1 MTPEPVSPSPT
12 TTDRPHQDVQHPE
25 FPDEPPTIT
34 VAHTITPPKRS
45 WGPRATFLTVFSV
58 VSIVYVATFVRG
70 LAWQWHGI
78 LTAQP
83 ATAPVVANAPR
94 GAISSSRQGAAP
106 NPNPNPANAAPQP
119 PRVALARTDVPAP
132 RNATDDRGVT
142 YDADGVAVMG
152 IDADPTG
159 VYNVP
164 AGRQL
169 RIGGPTGQ
177 LFDVQDGGKL
187 APAKTPR

>member
-1 MTPEPVSPSPT
+1 MTAAPKGAAPVN
-12 TTDRPHQDVQHPE
+12 TDPAHQDVQHPAIL
-25 FPDEPPTIT
+25 DEPPAIT
-34 VAHTITPPKRS
+34 VAETTTPSKRG
-45 WGPRATFLTVFSV
+45 WGPRATFVTVFSV
-58 VSIVYVATFVRG
+58 VSVIYVATFVRG
-70 LAWQWHGI
+70 LAWQWQGI

-94 GAISSSRQGAAP
+94 GAISSSRQGAAS
-106 NPNPNPANAAPQP
+106 NSNPANAAPQP

-132 RNATDDRGVT
+132 RNATDDRGVM

-187 APAKTPR
+187 APAKTSR

>member
-1 MTPEPVSPSPT
+1 MTAEPTGT
-12 TTDRPHQDVQHPE
+12 TRLNTDSRHGDVLHPAIV
-25 FPDEPPTIT
+25 DGPPVVT
-34 VAHTITPPKRS
+34 VADAIVPPKRG

-58 VSIVYVATFVRG
+58 VSVIYVATFVRG
-70 LAWQWHGI
+70 LAWQWQGI

-106 NPNPNPANAAPQP
+106 NSNPANAAPQP

-177 LFDVQDGGKL
+177 LFDVQEGGKL
-187 APAKTPR
+187 ASAKTSR

>member
-1 MTPEPVSPSPT
+1 MTAEPIGTGPINMDST
-12 TTDRPHQDVQHPE
+12 QEDVLHP
-25 FPDEPPTIT
+25 T
-34 VAHTITPPKRS
+34 VAEEPSIPIVAEAIVPPKRG
-45 WGPRATFLTVFSV
+45 WGPRAMFLTVFSA
-58 VSIVYVATFVRG
+58 VSVIYVATFVRG
-70 LAWQWHGI
+70 LAWQWEGI

-94 GAISSSRQGAAP
+94 GAITSSRQGAAP
-106 NPNPNPANAAPQP
+106 NSNPANAAPQP
-119 PRVALARTDVPAP
+119 PRVALARTDVPSP

-187 APAKTPR
+187 APAKTSR

>member
-1 MTPEPVSPSPT
+1 MTAEPTGGAPVN
-12 TTDRPHQDVQHPE
+12 TDSRHEDVLRPA
-25 FPDEPPTIT
+25 FIDEPSTAT
-34 VAHTITPPKRS
+34 VAEPIVPPKRG

-58 VSIVYVATFVRG
+58 VSVIYVATFVRG

-94 GAISSSRQGAAP
+94 GAISSSRQGAAS
-106 NPNPNPANAAPQP
+106 NSNPANAAPQP

-177 LFDVQDGGKL
+177 LFDVQEGGKL
-187 APAKTPR
+187 ASAKTSR

>member
-1 MTPEPVSPSPT
+1 MTAEPEGAAPT
-12 TTDRPHQDVQHPE
+12 NTDPPHQDVQLPGIL
-25 FPDEPPTIT
+25 DEPPA
-34 VAHTITPPKRS
+34 VAVAETITPPKRG

-58 VSIVYVATFVRG
+58 VSVIYVATFVRG
-70 LAWQWHGI
+70 LAWQWQGI

-94 GAISSSRQGAAP
+94 GAISSSRQSAAP
-106 NPNPNPANAAPQP
+106 NSNPANAAPQP
-119 PRVALARTDVPAP
+119 QRVALARTDVPAP

-177 LFDVQDGGKL
+177 LFDVQEGGKL

>member
-1 MTPEPVSPSPT
+1 MTAEPEGAAPIS
-12 TTDRPHQDVQHPE
+12 TDPPHQHVQHPGI
-25 FPDEPPTIT
+25 PYEPPAVAVAETIT
-34 VAHTITPPKRS
+34 LSKRG

-58 VSIVYVATFVRG
+58 VSVIYFATFVRG
-70 LAWQWHGI
+70 LAWQWQGI

-94 GAISSSRQGAAP
+94 GAISSSRQGAA
-106 NPNPNPANAAPQP
+106 PNPNPANAAPQP

-177 LFDVQDGGKL
+177 LFDVQEGGKL

>member
-1 MTPEPVSPSPT
+1 MTAERLDASPPT
-12 TTDRPHQDVQHPE
+12 TAPPHKGVQHPE
-25 FPDEPPTIT
+25 MLNEPSVIPVVGAIN
-34 VAHTITPPKRS
+34 PPKRG
-45 WGPRATFLTVFSV
+45 WGPRATFLSVFSV
-58 VSIVYVATFVRG
+58 VSVIYVATFVRG
-70 LAWQWHGI
+70 LAWQWQGI

-94 GAISSSRQGAAP
+94 GAISNSRQSAAQTS
-106 NPNPNPANAAPQP
+106 NPANPAPQP

-132 RNATDDRGVT
+132 RSATDERGVT
-142 YDADGVAVMG
+142 YDANGVAVMG

-187 APAKTPR
+187 APVKNSR

>member
-1 MTPEPVSPSPT
+1 MTAEPEGAAPT
-12 TTDRPHQDVQHPE
+12 STDPPHQDVEHPE
-25 FPDEPPTIT
+25 IPYEPPA
-34 VAHTITPPKRS
+34 VAVAETITPPKRG

-58 VSIVYVATFVRG
+58 VSVIYVATFVRG
-70 LAWQWHGI
+70 LAWQWQGI

-94 GAISSSRQGAAP
+94 GAISSSRQSAAP
-106 NPNPNPANAAPQP
+106 NSNPANAAPQP
-119 PRVALARTDVPAP
+119 PRVAIARTDVPAP

-177 LFDVQDGGKL
+177 LFDVQEGGKL

>member
-1 MTPEPVSPSPT
+1 M
-12 TTDRPHQDVQHPE
+12 
-25 FPDEPPTIT
+25 
-34 VAHTITPPKRS
+34 
-45 WGPRATFLTVFSV
+45 
-58 VSIVYVATFVRG
+58 YVATFVRG

-94 GAISSSRQGAAP
+94 GAISSSRQGAA
-106 NPNPNPANAAPQP
+106 PNPNPANAAPQP

-187 APAKTPR
+187 APAKFNDDSDDDDVSPFPGNNQQRNAQMERAHDSLQNIGAANGAMNMNMNTEE